1 MLDGPTIAYLL
12 SAGKP
17 DRRREQRIEHEAV
30 GAAEIY
36 FEIRPIFF
44 GHPPVLLP
52 GISEGTFEAEA
63 CAVKIY
69 FPKRLVSADNRASFL
84 PITHEEALIDRRFRR
99 KYIPQKYFL
108 GVTPP

>member
-17 DRRREQRIEHEAV
+17 DRRGEQRIEHEAV

-52 GISEGTFEAEA
+52 GISEGTF
-63 CAVKIY
+63 
-69 FPKRLVSADNRASFL
+69 
-84 PITHEEALIDRRFRR
+84 
-99 KYIPQKYFL
+99 
-108 GVTPP
+108 